1 MFFLMRKPKINIV
14 SLGCSKNT
22 VDSETLAG
30 KLISNNFSV
39 EFDIEKPSFDFVII
53 NTCGFIDKAKEE
65 SIDTILSFVEMREE
79 KHKTFKII
87 VYGCLAQ
94 RYKEDLI
101 QEIPE
106 IDLLCGIMADQ
117 EIINYILSV
126 CKSDNNQKTNKTL
139 SQRKLSSVKHFA
151 YVKIAEGCNRKC
163 SFCAIPLI
171 KGPYISRP
179 IEDIVDEVKNLTNR
193 GVKEIILIAQDT
205 SCYGMDLYHRNCLY
219 DLLKVLC
226 DTQVHWIRLQYSY
239 PNQFPIEILDLMNE
253 NPKICHYLDMPLQHI
268 NDRILSLMNRN
279 ITSNEIHSLIDTI
292 RHKVKDITLRTTL
305 IVGFPSE
312 KKEDFKELKQF
323 VNQTKFDRMG
333 AFTFSKQEGTK
344 ASEMNDDILPIE
356 KQNRLDDLTYIQQDI
371 SFALNQNKIGKIF
384 ETIIDRKEGD
394 FFVGRTQYDSPE
406 VDNEVLIS
414 IQENPTIEIG
424 NFYNIL
430 ITDATDFD
438 IYGKKV

>member
-171 KGPYISRP
+171 KGPYNIQLQ
-179 IEDIVDEVKNLTNR
+179 VNLTNYLFF
-193 GVKEIILIAQDT
+193 IIKKN
-205 SCYGMDLYHRNCLY
+205 LY
-219 DLLKVLC
+219 LK
-226 DTQVHWIRLQYSY
+226 
-239 PNQFPIEILDLMNE
+239 F
-253 NPKICHYLDMPLQHI
+253 
-268 NDRILSLMNRN
+268 
-279 ITSNEIHSLIDTI
+279 
-292 RHKVKDITLRTTL
+292 
-305 IVGFPSE
+305 
-312 KKEDFKELKQF
+312 
-323 VNQTKFDRMG
+323 
-333 AFTFSKQEGTK
+333 
-344 ASEMNDDILPIE
+344 
-356 KQNRLDDLTYIQQDI
+356 
-371 SFALNQNKIGKIF
+371 
-384 ETIIDRKEGD
+384 
-394 FFVGRTQYDSPE
+394 
-406 VDNEVLIS
+406 
-414 IQENPTIEIG
+414 
-424 NFYNIL
+424 
-430 ITDATDFD
+430 
-438 IYGKKV
+438 